1 MKDSQDISVTLPLNQ
16 ENVELVLDELRPML
30 KADGGDVRL
39 VGIDKTIIELELEG
53 ACSSCQASSATM
65 EMGIQ
70 KKL

>member
-39 VGIDKTIIELELEG
+39 VGIDKTII
-53 ACSSCQASSATM
+53 
-65 EMGIQ
+65 
-70 KKL
+70 